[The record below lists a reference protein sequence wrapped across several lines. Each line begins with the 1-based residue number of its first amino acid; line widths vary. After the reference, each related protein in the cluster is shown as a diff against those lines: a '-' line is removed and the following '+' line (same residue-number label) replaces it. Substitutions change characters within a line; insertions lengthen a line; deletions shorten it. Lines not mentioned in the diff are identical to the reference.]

1 VSADTPDRADY
12 IIEPHEDQENPNE
25 STAQSDLVR
34 ICLNLGFMTK
44 AEVQDL
50 DFTPDAL
57 NRLKA
62 DVEISKDEFT
72 YHEKEENDEDE
83 ED

>member
-1 VSADTPDRADY
+1 
-12 IIEPHEDQENPNE
+12 
-25 STAQSDLVR
+25 
-34 ICLNLGFMTK
+34 MTK